1 MVKNRM
7 QILNI
12 LATIESSKYEVLQ
25 REAYLLFAMK
35 RVKGINKPDAPKELG
50 KTYNA
55 FEIMEVDNVYSE
67 EEPAIKN
74 RSHNI
79 R

>member
-1 MVKNRM
+1 M
-7 QILNI
+7 
-12 LATIESSKYEVLQ
+12 
-25 REAYLLFAMK
+25 YLLFAMK
-35 RVKGINKPDAPKELG
+35 RTKGLSKQDVPKELG
-50 KTYNA
+50 KTYNVP
-55 FEIMEVDNVYSE
+55 EIMEVDNVYFK